1 MELRI
6 SRESGL
12 KLYSKLTELET
23 KYHEEHLIKHPA
35 DVLEASI
42 QKLCFSLDK
51 MLSTRNSHGF
61 DDNKGK
67 AICDHFLEVDSFY
80 DRLFLIMKG
89 LSPVSANDNDDAIIW
104 LKNNNH
110 DVYSQFKDST
120 AKAHRIIRKISNG
133 IKHDSLSVEYLT
145 LTDHKNRKID
155 GFYFA
160 KTVGENEL
168 QGPCK
173 EIHEDYKGS
182 SSAISY
188 DYFIRYT
195 AGFVALCLFH
205 LDKLFFNKTK
215 NSKVKFLSLYHFFE
229 KQKDVGDLI
238 FPNEYGCEL
247 AEFRIEN
254 HSVIVKFP
262 SRIKKNI
269 ETDKILGVQPLFRF
283 NRRTNSSHNQWPYF
297 KLLS

>member
-1 MELRI
+1 MELRV

-23 KYHEEHLIKHPA
+23 KFHEEHLMKHPA

-42 QKLCFSLDK
+42 EKLCFSLK
-51 MLSTRNSHGF
+51 KLLSTRNIHGF

-80 DRLFLIMKG
+80 DRLFLIMKA
-89 LSPVSANDNDDAIIW
+89 LSPVSGTDNKDAILW
-104 LKNNNH
+104 LKENNH
-110 DVYSQFKDST
+110 DAYSRFKDST
-120 AKAHRIIRKISNG
+120 AKAHKLIRKVSNG
-133 IKHDSLSVEYLT
+133 IKHDSLSVEYLI
-145 LTDHKNRKID
+145 LTDHRNREVD

-160 KTVGENEL
+160 KTVGEKEL

-173 EIHEDYKGS
+173 DIHDDYKGS
-182 SSAISY
+182 STAISY

-205 LDKLFFNKTK
+205 LDKIFFKKVK
-215 NSKVKFLSLYHFFE
+215 NSKVKFLRLYQFFE
-229 KQKDVGDLI
+229 KQKDVGDLV
-238 FPNEYGCEL
+238 FPNEYGCNL
-247 AEFRIEN
+247 ADFRIEN
-254 HSVIVKFP
+254 FSVIVKFP
-262 SRIKKNI
+262 SRIKKNN
-269 ETDKILGVQPLFRF
+269 EVDKILGVKPLFKF